1 MIYLTGDLHGDFE
14 RFRSKEMKKL
24 KKGDTLIVCGD
35 FGFVWDG
42 SKKEQSILKKL
53 GKSKYQILFIEGTHD
68 NLDLLSQYPQ
78 EEWNGGKVRRISG
91 SLLKLERGEVF
102 ELEGKRFF
110 AFGGGESPEMELRAA
125 DGTWWQQELPER
137 RGGAAGKGKAG
148 SLPESGRFYRDPRV
162 QLEGTPL
169 HRNG

>member
-110 AFGGGESPEMELRAA
+110 AFGGAA
-125 DGTWWQQELPER
+125 QR
-137 RGGAAGKGKAG
+137 RGGAAGKGKSG
-148 SLPESGRFYRDPRV
+148 CLPESGRFYRDPRV
-162 QLEGTPL
+162 QLEGAPL
-169 HRNG
+169 YRNG